1 MVFFKGDRGIL
12 MNLFYGR
19 CWIYESWWHQSPFFI
34 KFNIIHGNITKSCLC
49 IIIFWFYG
57 NQPRPAMF
65 YLFYSTS
72 GNEFTQDLLISGR
85 VSVGSSS
92 MSSIMC
98 SIRCISISWFDLTRS
113 ILYVPF
119 YYVDSHTCHSDVTY
133 RTQKN
138 GPFVI
143 FITYLFKK
151 TYQND

>member
-1 MVFFKGDRGIL
+1 MIFFKGNRGIV

-72 GNEFTQDLLISGR
+72 GNEFTQDLLISGMISV
-85 VSVGSSS
+85 VSIS
-92 MSSIMC
+92 MSPIICLIWCVSMSC
-98 SIRCISISWFDLTRS
+98 FFLTRW
-113 ILYVPF
+113 ILHVPF
-119 YYVDSHTCHSDVTY
+119 CYVESPTCHNDVPY
-133 RTQKN
+133 RK
-138 GPFVI
+138 P
-143 FITYLFKK
+143 K
-151 TYQND
+151 TTVHLWFSSHI